1 MFRETHPVAQALRDP
16 DTYTTALLA
25 ILLEQYGTESLTW
38 TPQTIFQELWDDFG
52 VDLPDQNRDQLV
64 VGINLLTSD
73 DFYQRLPYFI
83 QACNVLAGSELSD
96 AFDKADAQE
105 CAWGITEASLL
116 VPPDNAREPFAPAIQ
131 QYLRHVLEE
140 AGLRRLPPTFA
151 ELVGPGAQPRQVH
164 VDDPDAA
171 RDQRQIEAERTAE
184 LHQLIQHN
192 LSKLL
197 EQLSRLS
204 PEFKDRVT
212 RLAAGF
218 RRAS

>member
-1 MFRETHPVAQALRDP
+1 MFRETHSIAQALRDP
-16 DTYTTALLA
+16 ATYTTALLA

-38 TPQTIFQELWDDFG
+38 TPQTLRQEFWDDFG
-52 VDLPDQNRDQLV
+52 VDLPDQNRDQLI

-73 DFYQRLPYFI
+73 DFYQRLPYFV

-96 AFDKADAQE
+96 TFDKADAQE
-105 CAWGITEASLL
+105 CAWGVTEAALL

-140 AGLRRLPPTFA
+140 AGLRRLPPAFA
-151 ELVGPGAQPRQVH
+151 ELLGPGAQPRPAH
-164 VDDPDAA
+164 VDDPDAS
-171 RDQRQIEAERTAE
+171 RDQHQIEAERTAE
-184 LHQLIQHN
+184 LHQLLQHN

-197 EQLSRLS
+197 EQLAHLS

-212 RLAAGF
+212 RLASGL
-218 RRAS
+218 RKAS